1 MTHMVCVEG
10 IATRCSLVRPKIV
23 KSVHYCPATNKMLSR
38 QYRDSTSLDGGL
50 PTGAVYPTKDDEGH
64 PLETEY
70 GLSQYKDH
78 QTLSVQEMPE
88 HAPIGQLPCSIDV
101 VLDHD
106 LVDKCKPGDRIQ
118 IIGIFR
124 GLSGARAGGAT
135 SGLFKSALIAN
146 HVRILSQDVRGAS
159 CTADDVTN
167 IRRVASRD
175 DIFALLSR
183 SIAPSICGSMEIKK
197 AILLQQMGG
206 VERILANG
214 GHIRGDIN
222 ILMVGDPSTA
232 KSQLLRH
239 CLHLSPL
246 AINTTGR
253 GSSGVGLTAAVT
265 SDPETGERRLEAG
278 AMVLADRG
286 VVCIDEF
293 DKMSEGDRVA
303 IHEVME
309 QQTVTIAK
317 AGIHC
322 SLNARCSVIAA
333 ANPIYGQYDKSLTP
347 QRNVGLPDSLLSRF
361 DLLFIVLDNLEAG
374 HDKKISS
381 HVLRI
386 HQYERPGAEGVPDA
400 LGVTRASGAGFGN
413 SMFASSSGDADGPDG
428 DDAEADKTSEVFV
441 RFNPLLHSGAFDASA
456 EDEERG
462 SAFARVQRDSM
473 RELLSTDFVQKYIAY
488 AKRQFAPQLTK
499 AASEL
504 LSEAYAELRSKQDTR
519 TSCVTPRVLESLIRL
534 ASAHAKTRLSR
545 TVDEEDCAAAVDI
558 MRFALYHDADP
569 LGMHDVGAAGKRVRE
584 LGGDA
589 ASGGGGGGGND
600 EGGDGSGAKRQR
612 RAAASSSSSAAA
624 AAGGEMEDEDEMD
637 TDRSSFLDGTQEL
650 ELDDSQLSQSQS
662 QSQSASADETKEAQ
676 IDAPPITV
684 DEDSEAFRNF
694 KSTLAQMCVVLL
706 CVPCSFVIV
715 SSSTL
720 PLTSR
725 HPPNPAP
732 I

>member
-23 KSVHYCPATNKMLSR
+23 KSVHYCPATNKIMSR

-124 GLSGARAGGAT
+124 GLSGSRAGGAT

-159 CTADDVTN
+159 VTADDVTN

-175 DIFALLSR
+175 DIFSLLSR

-197 AILLQQMGG
+197 AILLQQLGG
-206 VERILANG
+206 VERNLKNG

-265 SDPETGERRLEAG
+265 ADTETGERRLEAG

-386 HQYERPGAEGVPDA
+386 HQYERPGAEGVPDS
-400 LGVTRASGAGFGN
+400 LGVTGGSGAGFGTT
-413 SMFASSSGDADGPDG
+413 MFA
-428 DDAEADKTSEVFV
+428 
-441 RFNPLLHSGAFDASA
+441 
-456 EDEERG
+456 
-462 SAFARVQRDSM
+462 
-473 RELLSTDFVQKYIAY
+473 
-488 AKRQFAPQLTK
+488 
-499 AASEL
+499 
-504 LSEAYAELRSKQDTR
+504 
-519 TSCVTPRVLESLIRL
+519 ES
-534 ASAHAKTRLSR
+534 
-545 TVDEEDCAAAVDI
+545 
-558 MRFALYHDADP
+558 
-569 LGMHDVGAAGKRVRE
+569 
-584 LGGDA
+584 
-589 ASGGGGGGGND
+589 
-600 EGGDGSGAKRQR
+600 
-612 RAAASSSSSAAA
+612 
-624 AAGGEMEDEDEMD
+624 
-637 TDRSSFLDGTQEL
+637 
-650 ELDDSQLSQSQS
+650 
-662 QSQSASADETKEAQ
+662 SASAANDGGEGDGEGDRTSEGEFILFTAD
-676 IDAPPITV
+676 IHFVRILLTV
-684 DEDSEAFRNF
+684 
-694 KSTLAQMCVVLL
+694 T
-706 CVPCSFVIV
+706 
-715 SSSTL
+715 
-720 PLTSR
+720 
-725 HPPNPAP
+725 
-732 I
+732 